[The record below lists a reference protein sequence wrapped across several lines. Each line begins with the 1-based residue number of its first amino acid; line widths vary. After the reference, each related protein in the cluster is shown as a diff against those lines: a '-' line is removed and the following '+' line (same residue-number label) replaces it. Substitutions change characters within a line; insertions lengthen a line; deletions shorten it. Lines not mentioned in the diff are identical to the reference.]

1 MFFKSLLSAADS
13 FGFLKGSGGGKGSLT
28 RGKGSGV
35 VAIVGA
41 GADAGAGGFLLKV
54 ARAAVANNCLR
65 FTRSLNRWT

>member
-41 GADAGAGGFLLKV
+41 GGFLLKV

-65 FTRSLNRWT
+65 FTRSLNL